1 MANPTAFP
9 TDPVDGAPFE
19 RELFDADGAIY
30 MGSRRDPAGCTVG
43 HDLPFA
49 APFTVRGTA
58 VSMSAHNPIYHLKD
72 AYYFEVPKALWRQN
86 WQSLDDVPQFLRDG
100 RPDPPLSGRPAPSSR
115 PYATYSSLREIQA
128 HRPAPTGSVI
138 DIFV

>member
-1 MANPTAFP
+1 MAVTADYSIVPYDPGRQTLGPLERLYSNPP
-9 TDPVDGAPFE
+9 
-19 RELFDADGAIY
+19 
-30 MGSRRDPAGCTVG
+30 PASQARAEG
-43 HDLPFA
+43 P
-49 APFTVRGTA
+49 
-58 VSMSAHNPIYHLKD
+58 
-72 AYYFEVPKALWRQN
+72 
-86 WQSLDDVPQFLRDG
+86 RDG